1 VNKKGILKTEVMKS
15 KTLILFTALVFATA
29 LTGCYKDIISPGQ
42 DPNGPPQYVSYSG
55 DLAPLFNTNCALS
68 GCHDGT
74 AHNPD
79 LRAQKSYDALING
92 GFVNTVVP
100 TSSIVYGEVKSGD
113 MPPTGALKA
122 SDVQKIL
129 DWIRRGAPNN

>member
-1 VNKKGILKTEVMKS
+1 MKS
-15 KTLILFTALVFATA
+15 KILILLSGIALATA

-42 DPNGPPQYVSYSG
+42 DPNGPPQYVSFSG
-55 DLAPLFNTNCALS
+55 DLVPLFSADCALS

-79 LRAQKSYDALING
+79 LRPPKAYDALING
-92 GFVNTVVP
+92 GYVNTVVP
-100 TSSIVYGEVKSGD
+100 TSSIIYGEVKSGS

-122 SDVQKIL
+122 TDVQKIL
-129 DWIRRGAPNN
+129 DWIRNGAPNN

>member
-1 VNKKGILKTEVMKS
+1 MKS
-15 KTLILFTALVFATA
+15 KILILMVALVFVTA
-29 LTGCYKDIISPGQ
+29 LSGCYKDIISPGQ
-42 DPNGPPQYVSYSG
+42 DPNGPPQFVSFSG
-55 DLAPLFNTNCALS
+55 DLVPLFSNNCALS

-79 LRAQKSYDALING
+79 LRASKAYDALTNG
-92 GFVNTVVP
+92 GFINTVVP
-100 TSSIVYGEVKSGD
+100 TNSIIYGEVKSGD

-129 DWIRRGAPNN
+129 DWIRNGAPNN

>member
-1 VNKKGILKTEVMKS
+1 MKS
-15 KTLILFTALVFATA
+15 KTLIVFTALVFATA

-42 DPNGPPQYVSYSG
+42 DPNGPPQYVSFSG
-55 DLAPLFNTNCALS
+55 DLTPLFTANCALS

-79 LRAQKSYDALING
+79 LRPEKAYDALING

-100 TSSIVYGEVKSGD
+100 TSSLIYGEVKSGD

-129 DWIRRGAPNN
+129 DWIRNGAPNN